1 MSWRVEIRQPPL
13 SHPSGIMT
21 TFAWLLRQIG
31 VDAVFDAM
39 LVWDPKQ
46 CKLSPGTRLLALILA
61 VLFDRTALYR
71 VEQVFAHQDLPVLFG
86 PEVAAS
92 DFNDDA
98 LGRALDKLAAAPA
111 GPATVFT
118 TITARI
124 WSHEGIPL
132 GHLHGDTS
140 AVAVYGQYRGDGSPT
155 ELHIVRGHSKEHRP
169 DLPQIGLG
177 YVNCPEGI
185 PLLADVHDGNLSDNT
200 WNHQVID
207 RLAQLLPAKQLRQI
221 VYTADCKLVS
231 PDNLLAMEEKGLIWL
246 SRLPDTYAAA
256 HRIRDLAWAEDRW
269 DEPDKVAAGPR
280 ASRYKLCEFPD
291 VALSTDPKHPLA
303 ARRYR
308 AIAVHSSSLQ
318 AKAEHRQAEELAAEL
333 AALAA
338 APWAEAVFPTEE
350 LALRQAAAIL
360 KKLHLR
366 HHHLELVP
374 VPTSLPGKRS
384 PGRPRKD
391 APPPP
396 PRTGYRLQPQLIPPD
411 PEELQRRIRH
421 AATFVLVTND
431 RQRSP
436 RELLHTYKGQQEA
449 VEIPFHRTKAMP
461 VAPVFLERPE
471 RVRALG
477 YVLLIAYA
485 AYAIL
490 QRRVRHRLAE
500 RHEAFITWDN
510 RLNPRPTANV
520 VMQHLDEIRTEIVQE
535 GTDIVR
541 VIKLTDPARHL
552 LELLGVPLE
561 MFGEVRSAPGP

>member
-1 MSWRVEIRQPPL
+1 
-13 SHPSGIMT
+13 MT

-39 LVWDPKQ
+39 LTWDPKQ
-46 CKLSPGTRLLALILA
+46 CKLSPGTRLLALVLA
-61 VLFDRTALYR
+61 VLFEHTALYR

-86 PEVAAS
+86 PEVAAA

-118 TITARI
+118 TITTRI
-124 WSHEGIPL
+124 WNHEGIPL
-132 GHLHGDTS
+132 EHLHGDTS
-140 AVAVYGQYRGDGSPT
+140 AVAVYGQYRGSPT

-177 YVNCPEGI
+177 YVNSPEGI

-207 RLAQLLPAKQLRQI
+207 RLAQLLPDEQLRRI

-231 PDNLLAMEEKGLIWL
+231 PDNLLAMEHKELTWL
-246 SRLPDTYAAA
+246 SRLPDTYGAAD
-256 HRIRDLAWAEDRW
+256 RIRDLAWAADRW
-269 DEPDKVAAGPR
+269 DAPAPVAAGPR
-280 ASRYKLCEFPD
+280 VSRYKLCEFAD
-291 VALSTDPKHPLA
+291 VVLSTDPKHPLA

-318 AKAEHRQAEELAAEL
+318 AKAQHRQVEELAAEV
-333 AALAA
+333 AALDA
-338 APWAEAVFPTEE
+338 APWAEAVFPSEDT
-350 LALRQAAAIL
+350 ALRQATAIL
-360 KKLHLR
+360 NKLRLR
-366 HHHLELVP
+366 YHRLELAP
-374 VPTSLPGKRS
+374 VETSLPGKRS

-391 APPPP
+391 APPPT
-396 PRTGYRLQPQLIPPD
+396 PRTGYRLQAQVIPPD
-411 PEELQRRIRH
+411 PDELQRRIRR

-431 RQRSP
+431 RQHTP
-436 RELLHTYKGQQEA
+436 RELLRTYKGQQEA
-449 VEIPFHRTKAMP
+449 VEIPFHRTKALP
-461 VAPVFLERPE
+461 VAPVFLDRPE
-471 RVRALG
+471 RVRAMG
-477 YVLLIAYA
+477 YVLLTAYA

-490 QRRVRHRLAE
+490 QRRVRHRLVE
-500 RHEAFITWDN
+500 RHESFISWDN

-535 GTDIVR
+535 GTDTVR
-541 VIKLTDPARHL
+541 VIKLTDPARYL

-561 MFGEVRSAPGP
+561 MFGEVRTADGP